1 MLAGPSGVAGRFWAV
16 AATFLGDAVSASPQ
30 AKLSAFLA
38 HGQAPSW
45 LGNSR
50 ESLLNEESVSHAN

>member
-1 MLAGPSGVAGRFWAV
+1 VAGLSS
-16 AATFLGDAVSASPQ
+16 AATKLRAAAASFLGDAVSASPQ

-38 HGQAPSW
+38 HGQVPSW
-45 LGNSR
+45 WRNFR